1 MSNVL
6 PDGENGETGLSLWE
20 QNTLLQIETSATQ
33 KQDIVV
39 SETRITNVKQTMV
52 PDGARSRQL
61 QRRLVDQETLEIA
74 FDLNMSYSRSKQ
86 PVPTLQEIF
95 DLAFAT
101 EADRTNY
108 VLKFANADDPDFDSL
123 RVVSVVTP
131 GEQTEPAENSNML
144 GIIAGTV
151 GGVVFAFVLAGFL
164 FFRHRRKTKQV
175 ESKEFPVVGSSMG
188 NGVNAYKTKE
198 ETPASATFVPTNMFV
213 SAAQPPQ
220 VRWTNE
226 IVVDPSADDVSTL
239 GGSVLNGLH
248 LQEGGNNGT
257 DEPTASVN
265 LDYDYDRQ
273 QYRTDIDDIRSRS
286 VASGTA
292 FTNLS
297 KLGMPGESVF
307 ADDMSFEQ
315 QYADEDEAMLDG
327 AVDANRRPKPF
338 EVRAPPGLLGMVI
351 DTPNGGVPVV
361 RAIKPDSILTGRV
374 QIGDRLISVDHQ
386 DVTSMS
392 ALEVS
397 NLISVRSNRQR
408 LLVFVRLANSK
419 V

>member
-1 MSNVL
+1 M
-6 PDGENGETGLSLWE
+6 
-20 QNTLLQIETSATQ
+20 
-33 KQDIVV
+33 
-39 SETRITNVKQTMV
+39 
-52 PDGARSRQL
+52 
-61 QRRLVDQETLEIA
+61 
-74 FDLNMSYSRSKQ
+74 
-86 PVPTLQEIF
+86 
-95 DLAFAT
+95 
-101 EADRTNY
+101 
-108 VLKFANADDPDFDSL
+108 
-123 RVVSVVTP
+123 
-131 GEQTEPAENSNML
+131 
-144 GIIAGTV
+144 GIIAGIV
-151 GGVVFAFVLAGFL
+151 AGVVVAFALAGFL
-164 FFRHRRKTKQV
+164 FFRHQRKTKQV
-175 ESKEFPVVGSSMG
+175 ESKEFPVVESSMG
-188 NGVNAYKTKE
+188 NGINAYKTKE
-198 ETPASATFVPTNMFV
+198 ETPASTNANMFV

-239 GGSVLNGLH
+239 GGSVLNGLN

-273 QYRTDIDDIRSRS
+273 QYKTDIDDIRSRS

-327 AVDANRRPKPF
+327 AVEASRRPKPF

-408 LLVFVRLANSK
+408 LLAFVRLANSK

>member
-1 MSNVL
+1 MSSKL
-6 PDGENGETGLSLWE
+6 PPGENGETGLSLW
-20 QNTLLQIETSATQ
+20 QKNTILQIETYAV
-33 KQDIVV
+33 KQEAIEV
-39 SETRITNVKQTMV
+39 SEISITNVSQKLMGV
-52 PDGARSRQL
+52 RGRQR
-61 QRRLVDQETLEIA
+61 QRRSLQEQTLEIT
-74 FDLNMSYSRSKQ
+74 FDLTMMYFRAS
-86 PVPTLQEIF
+86 PPAPTLQELF
-95 DLAFAT
+95 DAAFAT
-101 EADRTNY
+101 ESDRNNY
-108 VLKFANADDPDFDSL
+108 LLKFARSNDPDFDSL
-123 RVVSVVTP
+123 RVISVAKS
-131 GEQTEPAENSNML
+131 EQVPEQAEGDSFVGIGGGLVVAFML
-144 GIIAGTV
+144 S
-151 GGVVFAFVLAGFL
+151 GFF
-164 FFRHRRKTKQV
+164 FFRHKRKAKQI
-175 ESKEFPVVGSSMG
+175 ESKTYPVSAMG
-188 NGVNAYKTKE
+188 NGGNGYASKE
-198 ETPASATFVPTNMFV
+198 EIPASANGAPNMMV

-239 GGSVLNGLH
+239 GGSVLNGLN
-248 LQEGGNNGT
+248 LTEGGNHGT

-273 QYRTDIDDIRSRS
+273 QYKTDIDDIRSRS
-286 VASGTA
+286 VTDASGTA
-292 FTNLS
+292 FTSFS
-297 KLGMPGESVF
+297 KIGMLGQSVF

-327 AVDANRRPKPF
+327 AEAIRRPKPF
-338 EVRAPPGLLGMVI
+338 EVRAPPGMLGMVI

-408 LLVFVRLANSK
+408 LLVFVRLTNGK